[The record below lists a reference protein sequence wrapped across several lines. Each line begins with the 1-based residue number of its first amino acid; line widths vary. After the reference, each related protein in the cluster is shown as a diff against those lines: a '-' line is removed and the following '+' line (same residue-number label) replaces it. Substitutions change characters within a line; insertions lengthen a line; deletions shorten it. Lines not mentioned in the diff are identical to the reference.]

1 MKKFLSIILARGGS
15 KGIKNK
21 NIKKLGKLPLIAW
34 TIKEAL
40 KSKKNLTVYLST
52 DSKKIASIGKKYGA
66 KIPFIRPKKFAKDIS
81 SSVDAIEHAINFFKK
96 KNLNFDY
103 VLLLEPTSPLRTYQD
118 IDRAINKITSKNY
131 DSLVSVSKL
140 EAFHPSF
147 LYEQNKKGYLS
158 PLRKTG
164 SPLRKTG
171 KKYIRRQDLETIYFL
186 EGSIYI
192 SKVATLMKK
201 RTFCHD
207 KTIPFIM
214 PKWKS
219 IEIDD
224 KLDLVMAEAIIKKKN
239 LK

>member
-1 MKKFLSIILARGGS
+1 MKKILSIILARGGS
-15 KGIKNK
+15 KGIKDK

-52 DSKKIASIGKKYGA
+52 DSKKIANIGKRYGA
-66 KIPFIRPKKFAKDIS
+66 KIPFIRPKKFAKDTS
-81 SSVDAIEHAINFFKK
+81 SSVDAIEHAVNFLKK
-96 KNLNFDY
+96 KQLNFDY

-147 LYEQNKKGYLS
+147 LYKQNSKGYLS
-158 PLRKTG
+158 PFRK
-164 SPLRKTG
+164 SG
-171 KKYIRRQDLETIYFL
+171 KKYIRRQDLETMYFL

-192 SKVATLMKK
+192 SKVTTLMKK

>member
-1 MKKFLSIILARGGS
+1 MKKILSIILARGGS
-15 KGIKNK
+15 KGIKDK

-52 DSKKIASIGKKYGA
+52 DSKKIANIGKRYGA
-66 KIPFIRPKKFAKDIS
+66 KIPFIRPKKFAKDTS
-81 SSVDAIEHAINFFKK
+81 SSVDAIEHAINFLKK

-147 LYEQNKKGYLS
+147 LYKQNRKGYLS
-158 PLRKTG
+158 PFRE
-164 SPLRKTG
+164 SV
-171 KKYIRRQDLETIYFL
+171 KKNIRRQDLETMYFL

-192 SKVATLMKK
+192 SKVTTLMKK

>member
-1 MKKFLSIILARGGS
+1 MKKILSIILARGGS

-21 NIKKLGKLPLIAW
+21 NIKKLGKIPLIAW

-66 KIPFIRPKKFAKDIS
+66 EVPFIRPKKFAQDNS
-81 SSVDAIEHAINFFKK
+81 SSVDAIEHAINFLKK
-96 KNLNFDY
+96 KGLTFDY
-103 VLLLEPTSPLRTYQD
+103 VLLLEPTSPLRTHKD
-118 IDRAINKITSKNY
+118 IDKSINKIMSNNY

-140 EAFHPSF
+140 ESFHPSF
-147 LYEQNKKGYLS
+147 LYNKNKKGFLS
-158 PLRKTG
+158 PFSK
-164 SPLRKTG
+164 SK
-171 KKYIRRQDLETIYFL
+171 KKYIRRQDLETMYFL

-192 SKVATLMKK
+192 SKITTLMKK

-207 KTIPFIM
+207 KTVPFIM

-224 KLDLVMAEAIIKKKN
+224 KLDLVMAEAIIKKKK

>member
-66 KIPFIRPKKFAKDIS
+66 KIPFIRPKKFAKDTS
-81 SSVDAIEHAINFFKK
+81 SSVDAIEHAINFLKK

-147 LYEQNKKGYLS
+147 LYEQNKKGYL
-158 PLRKTG
+158 

>member
-1 MKKFLSIILARGGS
+1 MD
-15 KGIKNK
+15 NK
-21 NIKKLGKLPLIAW
+21 RSFKIKK
-34 TIKEAL
+34 
-40 KSKKNLTVYLST
+40 KSYSLLST
-52 DSKKIASIGKKYGA
+52 DSKKIANIGKKYGA
-66 KIPFIRPKKFAKDIS
+66 KIPFIRPKKFAQDKS

-103 VLLLEPTSPLRTYQD
+103 VLLLEPTSPLRTFQD
-118 IDRAINKITSKNY
+118 IDKAINKIMSKNY
-131 DSLVSVSKL
+131 ESLVSVSKL

-147 LYEQNKKGYLS
+147 LYKQNEKGYLS
-158 PLRKTG
+158 PFRKV
-164 SPLRKTG
+164 G
-171 KKYIRRQDLETIYFL
+171 KKYIRRQDLETMYFL

-192 SKVATLMKK
+192 SKITTLMKK

-224 KLDLVMAEAIIKKKN
+224 KLDLVMAEAIIKKK

>member
-1 MKKFLSIILARGGS
+1 MKKILSIILARGGS
-15 KGIKNK
+15 KGIKDK

-52 DSKKIASIGKKYGA
+52 DSKKIANIGKKYGA
-66 KIPFIRPKKFAKDIS
+66 KIPFIRPKKFAKDTS

-96 KNLNFDY
+96 KSLNFDY
-103 VLLLEPTSPLRTYQD
+103 VLLLEPTSPLRTCQD
-118 IDRAINKITSKNY
+118 IDSAINKIKSKNY

-147 LYEQNKKGYLS
+147 LYKQNKKGFLS
-158 PLRKTG
+158 PLRK
-164 SPLRKTG
+164 SR
-171 KKYIRRQDLETIYFL
+171 KKYIRRQDLETMYFL

-192 SKVATLMKK
+192 SKITTLMKK

-224 KLDLVMAEAIIKKKN
+224 KHDLVMAEAIIKKKN